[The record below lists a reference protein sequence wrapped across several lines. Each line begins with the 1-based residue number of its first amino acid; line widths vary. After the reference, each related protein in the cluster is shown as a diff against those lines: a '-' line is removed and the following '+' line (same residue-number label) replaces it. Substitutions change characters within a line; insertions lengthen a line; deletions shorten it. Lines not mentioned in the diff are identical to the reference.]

1 MGEPSHSRARV
12 PRRRWRSVLCAALA
26 PVLCAMAP
34 SSPVQ
39 ARPVELELVLA
50 VDVSQSVS
58 RQEFALQMVGYAQA
72 FRNQQVLGA
81 IRAAGDHGIAV
92 ALVQW
97 ANPAQMSVAI
107 GWTHVWDAE
116 SAARL
121 AQRIELV
128 RRAYFRGGTAIS
140 SALAFCLPLFEANG
154 FEGGRKVID
163 LSGDGTEN
171 RGPEPGPVRDL
182 AVALGVTINGLAI
195 VTDRADLDRYFESQ
209 VIGGSDAFVVTAL
222 DYRDFARAI
231 VTKLVREIS
240 RQPLARAPARRR
252 MAAWRSGQRER

>member
-1 MGEPSHSRARV
+1 MGEPPHSKACA
-12 PRRRWRSVLCAALA
+12 PRRRWRLALSAALA
-26 PVLCAMAP
+26 PVLCFIPP
-34 SSPVQ
+34 SSTVQ
-39 ARPVELELVLA
+39 ARPVDLELVLA
-50 VDVSQSVS
+50 VDVSQSVN
-58 RQEFALQMVGYAQA
+58 RQEFALQMAGYAQA
-72 FRNQQVLGA
+72 FRNRHVVGA

-121 AQRIELV
+121 AQRIALA

-140 SALAFCLPLFEANG
+140 SAIAFCLPLFEANG
-154 FEGGRKVID
+154 FEGGRKIID

-195 VTDRADLDRYFESQ
+195 VNERADLELYFESQ
-209 VIGGSDAFVVTAL
+209 VIGGGDAFVVTAM

-240 RQPLARAPARRR
+240 RQPVALAPARRR
-252 MAAWRSGQRER
+252 MAAWRSPERER

>member
-1 MGEPSHSRARV
+1 MGEPPYSRARASG
-12 PRRRWRSVLCAALA
+12 RRWRSALCAALA
-26 PVLCAMAP
+26 PVLSLIAP
-34 SSPVQ
+34 SSPAQ

-58 RQEFALQMVGYAQA
+58 RQEFALQIAGYARA
-72 FRNQQVLGA
+72 FRNRQVVGA

-97 ANPAQMSVAI
+97 ANPAQRSVAI

-121 AQRIELV
+121 AQRIALA

-140 SALAFCLPLFEANG
+140 SAIAFCLPLFEANG
-154 FEGGRKVID
+154 FEGGRKIID

-171 RGPEPGPVRDL
+171 RGPEPGSVRDL

-195 VTDRADLDRYFESQ
+195 VNDKADLERYFESQ

-240 RQPLARAPARRR
+240 RQPVALAPARRR
-252 MAAWRSGQRER
+252 MAAWRSPERER